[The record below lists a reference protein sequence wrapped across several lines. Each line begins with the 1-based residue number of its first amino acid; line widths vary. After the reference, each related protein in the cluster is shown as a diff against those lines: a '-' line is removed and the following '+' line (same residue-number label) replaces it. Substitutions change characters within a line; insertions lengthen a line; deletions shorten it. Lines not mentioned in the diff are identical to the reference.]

1 VSAPF
6 VSTVRARPDT
16 VRLVPEG
23 TPAMLVRVEMPEAWD
38 VVRFAVAPTTP
49 VLELKLRALE
59 ELLPNVDHPEDF
71 VFKLRGWEVL
81 DEHAPLAD
89 VGVQEGS
96 ILLLTSR
103 RKKPVRS
110 GAGGKRTA

>member
-1 VSAPF
+1 MSAPF

-16 VRLVPEG
+16 VRLVSDG
-23 TPAMLVRVEMPEAWD
+23 TAAMLVRVEMPEAWD

-49 VLELKLRALE
+49 ALELKLRALE
-59 ELLPNVDHPEDF
+59 ELLPSAEHAEDF
-71 VFKLRGWEVL
+71 VLKLRGWEVV
-81 DEHAPLAD
+81 DENAPLGD
-89 VGVQEGS
+89 IGVQEGS

>member
-1 VSAPF
+1 MSTAF
-6 VSTVRARPDT
+6 VLGVRARADT
-16 VRLVPEG
+16 VRLVPDG
-23 TPAMLVRVEMPEAWD
+23 APAMMIRVEMPEVWD

-49 VLELKLRALE
+49 VAELKLRALE
-59 ELLPNVDHPEDF
+59 ELLPDAEHPEDF

-81 DEHAPLAD
+81 EEEAPLAE

-103 RKKPVRS
+103 RKKPVRL
-110 GAGGKRTA
+110 GVGGKRTA